1 MRSEHH
7 SGSDPLWGAAS
18 DTQLHMELGWLE
30 NMSCSVVLVGVRE
43 VGGVGEV
50 SVFCVVSEVN
60 V

>member
-1 MRSEHH
+1 MNIIVVVIHF
-7 SGSDPLWGAAS
+7 GVL
-18 DTQLHMELGWLE
+18 QVIHMELGWLE

-60 V
+60 I